1 MEKVT
6 TQKLTNVPETML
18 ITVWARAVETQTKN
32 PIIIDQKAVECVE
45 KIDYDFSKFKKSKL
59 SQVGCSIRA
68 KLIDDEAK
76 KFIAENPDCVVIQ
89 LGTGL
94 DARFDRLGRPN
105 VTHWYDLDLPQ
116 SIETREKLLP
126 ATNQNSYLPISLFD
140 YSWIDM
146 VLSHKKPILIIVEG
160 VLMYFPPDEVREFFE
175 KIVEKIPKATILMDL
190 LPVVLVGKAKSHDAL
205 KKVKNAEFKWGVKKA
220 QEIEDWNPRIHVT
233 KEYFLSDFD
242 QKKFPMMFRF
252 LYKIPYFYRK
262 FNQRVLRLDIY

>member
-6 TQKLTNVPETML
+6 TKKLTNVPETML

-45 KIDYDFSKFKKSKL
+45 QIDYDFSKFKKSKL

-94 DARFDRLGRPN
+94 DARFDRLGRPR
-105 VTHWYDLDLPQ
+105 VTHWYDLDLPE

-126 ATNQNSYLPISLFD
+126 ASEQNSYLPISLFD
-140 YSWIDM
+140 YSWIDT
-146 VLSHKKPILIIVEG
+146 VTSHSKPILIIVEG
-160 VLMYFPPDEVREFFE
+160 VLMYFSPDEVRGFFE
-175 KIVEKIPKATILMDL
+175 KIVEKIPKVTILMDL
-190 LPVVLVGKAKSHDAL
+190 LPKILVGKAKSHDSL
-205 KKVKNAEFKWGVKKA
+205 KKVKNAELQWGVQKIS
-220 QEIEDWNPRIHVT
+220 EIEAWNPKIHAMQ
-233 KEYFLSDFD
+233 EYFLSDFD
-242 QKKFPMMFRF
+242 QKKFPMIFRILF
-252 LYKIPYFYRK
+252 KIPYFYHR
-262 FNQRVLRLDIY
+262 FNQRVARFDIY

>member
-105 VTHWYDLDLPQ
+105 VTHWYDLDLPE
-116 SIETREKLLP
+116 SIETRQKLLP
-126 ATNQNSYLPISLFD
+126 ASGQNSYLPMSLFD
-140 YSWIDM
+140 FSWIDM
-146 VLSHKKPILIIVEG
+146 VASQGKPILIIVEG
-160 VLMYFPPDEVREFFE
+160 VLMYFSPDEVRGFFE

-190 LPVVLVGKAKSHDAL
+190 LPKILVGKAKSHDSL

>member
-32 PIIIDQKAVECVE
+32 PIIIDQKAVECVNQ
-45 KIDYDFSKFKKSKL
+45 IDYDFSKFSKSKM
-59 SQVGCSIRA
+59 SQIGCSIRA
-68 KLIDDEAK
+68 KLIDDEAQ

-105 VTHWYDLDLPQ
+105 VTHWYDLDLPE
-116 SIETREKLLP
+116 SIETRQKLLP
-126 ATNQNSYLPISLFD
+126 ASGQNSYLPMSLFD
-140 YSWIDM
+140 FSWIDM
-146 VLSHKKPILIIVEG
+146 VASQGKPILIIVEG
-160 VLMYFPPDEVREFFE
+160 VLMYFSPDEVRGFFE

-190 LPVVLVGKAKSHDAL
+190 LPKILVGKAKSHDSL

-220 QEIEDWNPRIHVT
+220 QEIEDWNPKIHTT
-233 KEYFLSDFD
+233 KECFLSDFD

>member
-1 MEKVT
+1 
-6 TQKLTNVPETML
+6 ML

-32 PIIIDQKAVECVE
+32 PIIIDQKVVECVE

-126 ATNQNSYLPISLFD
+126 ATDQNSYLPISLFD

-160 VLMYFPPDEVREFFE
+160 VLMYFSPDEVREFFE

-205 KKVKNAEFKWGVKKA
+205 KKVKNTEFKWGVKKV
-220 QEIEDWNPRIHVT
+220 QEIEDWNSRIHVT